1 MQYPLMPANIK
12 HPPWRKKSP
21 VLTAP
26 ARSPFAATR
35 HSLLQPNQVFHP
47 LDPVV
52 EPRPIRRLF
61 QLLCQSC
68 VVVGLA
74 GRVHESVGDRV
85 ALAEAILQEQIRG
98 VDLARLVSCG
108 GGRCLDALLEEALEV
123 SLCWAEL
130 VYWPAGEQTGVVLA
144 DLLWCVSGHVLRWDV
159 VGRLHT
165 RRDMMVLEYVSEV

>member
-1 MQYPLMPANIK
+1 
-12 HPPWRKKSP
+12 
-21 VLTAP
+21 
-26 ARSPFAATR
+26 
-35 HSLLQPNQVFHP
+35 
-47 LDPVV
+47 
-52 EPRPIRRLF
+52 
-61 QLLCQSC
+61 
-68 VVVGLA
+68 VVGLA
-74 GRVHESVGDRV
+74 GRVHEGVGDRV

-98 VDLARLVSCG
+98 VDLARLVFCD

-144 DLLWCVSGHVLRWDV
+144 DLLWCVSGRVLRWDV